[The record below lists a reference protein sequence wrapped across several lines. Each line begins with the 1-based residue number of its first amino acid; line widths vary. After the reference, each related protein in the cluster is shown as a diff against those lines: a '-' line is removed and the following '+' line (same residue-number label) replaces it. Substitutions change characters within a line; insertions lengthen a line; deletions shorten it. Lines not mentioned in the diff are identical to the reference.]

1 MQTPHVVSR
10 LRKQARGMWRSRR
23 RRAALSGV
31 FLLLLCSLGVAGA
44 LLHQRHQAGL
54 DSDES
59 GEMEMEVDAGGAYER
74 PPRPAP
80 APPPPDKAAS
90 IDAARADATA
100 EAQPVGPPR
109 EVKAAWY
116 DVPDDSLAKRRAG
129 REELTA
135 AHNRLP
141 LGTLVR
147 VTHLENGRSTLVR
160 ITDRGIYD
168 KRIKLDVCREAA
180 EELGMVSK
188 GIARVKMEIVRD
200 EGGSAP
206 AESHNAAP
214 QR

>member
-31 FLLLLCSLGVAGA
+31 FLLLLCSLGLAGA
-44 LLHQRHQAGL
+44 VLHQRHQGGL
-54 DSDES
+54 DPEDS
-59 GEMEMEVDAGGAYER
+59 GEMAMEVDAGGAYQR
-74 PPRPAP
+74 PQRNAP
-80 APPPPDKAAS
+80 KPPPPDKAANV
-90 IDAARADATA
+90 DAARADAAA

-109 EVKAAWY
+109 EVRAAWY

-160 ITDRGIYD
+160 ITDRGIHD

-200 EGGSAP
+200 ENGSTP
-206 AESHNAAP
+206 PESHNAAP
-214 QR
+214 QQ

>member
-1 MQTPHVVSR
+1 MRTLRVLST
-10 LRKQARGMWRSRR
+10 LRKQARGAWRSRR
-23 RRAALSGV
+23 RRVALVAV
-31 FLLLLCSLGVAGA
+31 FLLLLCSLGVTGA
-44 LLHQRHQAGL
+44 VLHQRHQAEL
-54 DSDES
+54 EFEES
-59 GEMEMEVDAGGAYER
+59 GDIEMEVDAGGAYQR
-74 PPRPAP
+74 PSRGAP
-80 APPPPDKAAS
+80 KPPPPDKAARV
-90 IDAARADATA
+90 DAERANAAAQA
-100 EAQPVGPPR
+100 EPIGPAH

-160 ITDRGIYD
+160 ITDRGIRD

-188 GIARVKMEIVRD
+188 GIARIKMEIVRED
-200 EGGSAP
+200 AGSAP
-206 AESHNAAP
+206 SESHNAAS
-214 QR
+214 QQ